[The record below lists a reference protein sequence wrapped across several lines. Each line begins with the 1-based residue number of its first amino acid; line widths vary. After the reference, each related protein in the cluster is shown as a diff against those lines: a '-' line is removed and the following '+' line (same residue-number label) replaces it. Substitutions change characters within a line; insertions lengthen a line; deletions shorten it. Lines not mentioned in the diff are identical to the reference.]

1 MTQPSISVTFVSIL
15 KNPPV
20 QIIGQNA
27 VIKAALLSKRY
38 SQVRVGQKVAIQQV
52 MDVDRAQI
60 LEILATVLSDPSVT
74 VSTRCAS

>member
-1 MTQPSISVTFVSIL
+1 MTQPSLPVTFVSIL

-52 MDVDRAQI
+52 MDVDRAQV